1 VTTRLLRRTKAGFER
16 RRETSAIR
24 EVENRKK
31 TTTDLSREF
40 VLVNSMIQKIWEKK
54 TKIITVFERN
64 GQKIQIFLKPGGSDV
79 KEGLLNLLKPTG
91 FVRQQ
96 V

>member
-1 VTTRLLRRTKAGFER
+1 MTTRLLWRTKKDSER
-16 RRETSAIR
+16 RRETSAVR

-31 TTTDLSREF
+31 NTADLSREF
-40 VLVNSMIQKIWEKK
+40 GLVISMIQKIWEKK
-54 TKIITVFERN
+54 NKIITLFEPN
-64 GQKIQIFLKPGGSDV
+64 GQKIQRFLKSEGSDV
-79 KEGLLNLLKPTG
+79 KEGLLNVLKPTG